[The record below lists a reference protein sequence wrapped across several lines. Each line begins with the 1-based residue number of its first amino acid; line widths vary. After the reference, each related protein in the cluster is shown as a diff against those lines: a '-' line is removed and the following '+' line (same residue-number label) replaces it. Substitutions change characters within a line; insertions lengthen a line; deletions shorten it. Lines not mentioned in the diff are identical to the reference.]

1 MRALLSIVVLLLAAG
16 AHAVET
22 ITFRDRAA
30 PGAAAGERTEVGR
43 YLARD
48 SQGGVLLETLDGGR
62 YIVPGSDVVERSTDD
77 MPFAPLDGEALG
89 AKMQDEM
96 GDGFRVHTTTHYTV
110 VYDTSREYAEWA
122 SSLLESLQEALTR
135 YWKKQGLELQAPR
148 FPLGVVIHSSRDD
161 YQRYAKAEIGTTG
174 AVGYY
179 SMRTNRVRMFDLT
192 GSDELRAEAGGG
204 RRGSRRQIT
213 RMLSTPVAEPLVAT
227 IVHEATHQVA
237 YNTGVMQRYAD
248 LPLWFVEGMAVYF
261 EAPNA
266 KSSRGWRGIGKVNY
280 VRLKDFRRNLNGW
293 SRESLTSLIASDDR
307 LRNPRTAADAYADAW
322 ALTYYLVK
330 RRGDAYV
337 QYVKTMAAKDPL
349 EGSSSNDRGVS
360 EASRRMSEFVDH
372 FGELDKLERDF
383 LRTMSRLR

>member
-1 MRALLSIVVLLLAAG
+1 
-16 AHAVET
+16 
-22 ITFRDRAA
+22 
-30 PGAAAGERTEVGR
+30 
-43 YLARD
+43 
-48 SQGGVLLETLDGGR
+48 
-62 YIVPGSDVVERSTDD
+62 
-77 MPFAPLDGEALG
+77 
-89 AKMQDEM
+89 
-96 GDGFRVHTTTHYTV
+96 
-110 VYDTSREYAEWA
+110 
-122 SSLLESLQEALTR
+122 
-135 YWKKQGLELQAPR
+135 
-148 FPLGVVIHSSRDD
+148 
-161 YQRYAKAEIGTTG
+161 
-174 AVGYY
+174 
-179 SMRTNRVRMFDLT
+179 
-192 GSDELRAEAGGG
+192 
-204 RRGSRRQIT
+204 
-213 RMLSTPVAEPLVAT
+213 MLSTPVAEPLVAT

-349 EGSSSNDRGVS
+349 EGSSSTDRGVS